1 MPCAD
6 CGATSAAGARFCGAC
21 GAALDASAARR
32 TGAPAGSLPERAAA
46 APAAP
51 TATLAAMAVPQART
65 SSPSSPHFTSS
76 DSSLDHGRFMPG
88 TLVGERYRVV
98 GLLGRGGMGEVYRAD
113 DLRLGQAVA
122 LKFLPPELASDPV
135 RLARFHNEVRLARQ
149 VSHPNVCRV
158 HDIGDVDGQP
168 FLSME
173 YVDGEDLS
181 SLLRRIGRLPKD
193 KAVEIAR
200 QVCSGLAA
208 AHDQGVLHRDLKP
221 SNVMLDGRG
230 RARLADFGLAAAAG
244 QTENPGSRAG
254 TPAYMAPELL
264 SGGEAS
270 ARSDIYALGLVLYE
284 LFTGKRVFGGRTLA
298 EIVHQQESVEPTP
311 PSTLVE
317 DFDPV
322 VERVILRCLEK
333 DPRRRPASVLSVAA
347 GLPGGDPLAMA
358 LLAGETPSPEMVAA
372 AGESGVMNAA
382 AAWACVAAVVASL
395 GIGMALA
402 RVSSL
407 LALAAPP
414 KSPQV
419 LIDRAQTILK
429 TAGYG
434 DPPQGTATTY
444 GWHRTWME
452 QIAATDPKPTRWE
465 ALAKPWPPSYFLFY
479 RQSPRYLVARSS
491 NAMVTQDDPPATLPG
506 MASVMISGAGE
517 LWQLNAVPPQF
528 ETSDEK
534 APEAEWGALFEA
546 AGLRLDQ
553 FRPTAP
559 RWLPADFADARLA
572 WEGTR
577 ADAPEIPLRVEA
589 ASYRGRPIYFQ
600 VIWPWTRAL
609 RARPFEPSWGERLGN
624 GIVVFLLACA
634 LVAGVVMARQN
645 LRQGRGDRKG
655 ALRLAVFVFGLGM
668 VAGAAHATHV
678 PGVAEEWDIL
688 TRLMGEALFAAATA
702 WIYYLA
708 LEPMVR
714 RRWPDTIIGWTRALS
729 GRLHDPLVGRDLLVG
744 TLAGACGI
752 MVSAVPGILY
762 PWLGQALPLPTVGE
776 LNVLQGP
783 AHWFAIITGSL
794 AISVAKSLIALLLLV
809 QFRIWL
815 RRDWAAGAGVGLVI
829 ALITTLS
836 DSPRV
841 DLVSAF
847 VGILTGVLLAFVLV
861 RFGVLAMLV
870 ADAVYNLLQNFPVAA
885 PFGTG
890 YAPAALF
897 AYALLGA
904 LLVHALRS
912 VLAGHPA
919 PGSTAASL

>member
-1 MPCAD
+1 MICAG
-6 CGATSAAGARFCGAC
+6 CGATSAAGARFCGTC
-21 GAALDASAARR
+21 GAALEAG
-32 TGAPAGSLPERAAA
+32 GAT
-46 APAAP
+46 PAAP
-51 TATLAAMAVPQART
+51 TATLAAMATPAGRS
-65 SSPSSPHFTSS
+65 SSPSAPHFHSS
-76 DSSLDHGRFMPG
+76 DSSLDHGRFLPG
-88 TLVGERYRVV
+88 TVVGERYRIV

-122 LKFLPPELASDPV
+122 LKFLPPDLASDPV

-200 QVCSGLAA
+200 QICAGLAA

-244 QTENPGSRAG
+244 QAENPGSRAG

-298 EIVHQQESVEPTP
+298 EIVHQQETVEPTP
-311 PSTLVE
+311 PSALME

-333 DPRRRPASVLSVAA
+333 DPRQRPATVLSVAA

-372 AGESGVMNAA
+372 AGESGALNPV
-382 AAWACVAAVVASL
+382 AAWACLAALITSL
-395 GIGMALA
+395 GLALA
-402 RVSSL
+402 MARASSL

-414 KSPQV
+414 RPLQV

-429 TAGYG
+429 TAGYA
-434 DPPQGTATTY
+434 DPPQGTAITY

-452 QIAATDPKPTRWE
+452 QIAATDPKPTRWA
-465 ALAKPWPPSYFLFY
+465 ALAKPWPPSLFLFY
-479 RQSPRYLVARSS
+479 RQSPRYMAAKNSDGI
-491 NAMVTQDDPPATLPG
+491 VTEDDPPATLPG
-506 MASVMISGAGE
+506 MATVMVTAAGE

-528 ETSDEK
+528 ETSDAR
-534 APEAEWGALFEA
+534 APDPDWGALFGA
-546 AGLRLDQ
+546 AGLRPDQ
-553 FRPTAP
+553 FHPVP
-559 RWLPADFADARLA
+559 SRWLPADYADERRA

-577 ADAPEIPLRVEA
+577 ADSPGIPLRVEA

-609 RARPFEPSWGERLGN
+609 RARPFEASWGERLGN
-624 GIVVFLLACA
+624 GIIVFLLACA
-634 LVAGVVMARQN
+634 LVGGLLMARRN
-645 LRQGRGDRKG
+645 LRLGRGDRNG
-655 ALRLAVFVFGLGM
+655 ALRLAAFVFGLLMLSGL
-668 VAGAAHATHV
+668 AHATHV
-678 PGVAEEWDIL
+678 PSVNDEWQVL
-688 TRLMGEALFAAATA
+688 VHLMGEALFGAAEA

-708 LEPMVR
+708 LEPIVR
-714 RRWPDTIIGWTRALS
+714 RRWPDTIIGWTRVLA
-729 GRLHDPLVGRDLLVG
+729 GRLRDPLVGRDLLVG
-744 TLAGACGI
+744 ALAGTCAAL
-752 MVSAVPGILY
+752 VDNFPGVLY
-762 PWLGQALPLPTVGE
+762 PWLGQALPIPIVGD

-783 AHWFAIITGSL
+783 AHWVAMVTGSL
-794 AISVAKSLIALLLLV
+794 ALSVARSLITLLLLV

-815 RRDWAAGAGVGLVI
+815 RRDWAAGAGVALVY
-829 ALITTLS
+829 ALVTTLV
-836 DSPRV
+836 DAPRV
-841 DLVSAF
+841 DAVGAI
-847 VGILTGVLLAFVLV
+847 VGILVGAVLAFVLV
-861 RFGVLAMLV
+861 RFGVLALV
-870 ADAVYNLLQNFPVAA
+870 TADFVLVLLQNFPVAV
-885 PFGTG
+885 PFATG
-890 YAPAALF
+890 YGPAAFF
-897 AYALLGA
+897 ALAILAA

-912 VLAGHPA
+912 ILAGRPHP
-919 PGSTAASL
+919 GIRAASL

>member
-1 MPCAD
+1 MTCAD
-6 CGATSAAGARFCGAC
+6 CGATSAAAARFCGSC
-21 GAALDASAARR
+21 GAALDAAGARR
-32 TGAPAGSLPERAAA
+32 TQAPAGPSSDRGAA
-46 APAAP
+46 APAEP
-51 TATLAAMAVPQART
+51 TATLTAMAAPPGRT
-65 SSPSSPHFTSS
+65 SSPSPRFTSS
-76 DSSLDHGRFMPG
+76 DSSLDHGRFLPG
-88 TLVGERYRVV
+88 TVVGERYRIV

-122 LKFLPPELASDPV
+122 LKFLPPELAQDPV

-200 QVCSGLAA
+200 QVCAGLAA

-244 QTENPGSRAG
+244 QAENPGSRAG

-298 EIVHQQESVEPTP
+298 EIVHQQETVEPTP

-333 DPRRRPASVLSVAA
+333 DPRQRPATVLSVAA

-372 AGESGVMNAA
+372 AGESGALKPA
-382 AAWACVAAVVASL
+382 AAWACLAAIIASL
-395 GIGMALA
+395 GIGLAMARA
-402 RVSSL
+402 SSL
-407 LALAAPP
+407 LALASPP

-429 TAGYG
+429 TAGYA
-434 DPPQGTATTY
+434 DPPLGTAITY
-444 GWHRTWME
+444 GWHRTWAE
-452 QIAATDPKPTRWE
+452 QIAATDRKASRWG
-465 ALAKPWPPSYFLFY
+465 ALAKPWPPAFFLFY
-479 RQSPRYLVARSS
+479 RQSPRFLVAKNSD
-491 NAMVTQDDPPATLPG
+491 AIVTADDPPATLPG
-506 MASVMISGAGE
+506 MVSVMISGSGE
-517 LWQLNAVPPQF
+517 LWQLNAVSPQF

-534 APEAEWGALFEA
+534 ARDPDWAVLFDA

-553 FRPTAP
+553 FHSAAP
-559 RWLPADFADARLA
+559 RWLPADYADERRA

-577 ADAPEIPLRVEA
+577 AEAPEIPLRVEA

-600 VIWPWTRAL
+600 VIWPWTRPL
-609 RARPFEPSWGERLGN
+609 RAQPFEPSWGERLGN
-624 GIVVFLLACA
+624 GLIVFLLACA
-634 LVAGVVMARQN
+634 LVGGLVMARQN
-645 LRQGRGDRKG
+645 LRLGRGDRQG
-655 ALRLAVFVFGLGM
+655 ALRLAVFVFGLSMLSG
-668 VAGAAHATHV
+668 VAHATHTPSV
-678 PGVAEEWDIL
+678 SEEWEL
-688 TRLMGEALFAAATA
+688 LVRLMGGALFGAATT

-708 LEPMVR
+708 LEPIVR
-714 RRWPDTIIGWTRALS
+714 RRWPDTIIGWTRVLS
-729 GRLHDPLVGRDLLVG
+729 GRLRDPLVGRDLLVG
-744 TLAGACGI
+744 TLAGTCGV
-752 MVSAVPGILY
+752 MVLALPGVID
-762 PWLGQALPLPTVGE
+762 PWLGQALPMPTFGE

-783 AHWFAIITGSL
+783 AHWAAIVTGSL
-794 AISVAKSLIALLLLV
+794 AFSVVKSLVALLLLV
-809 QFRIWL
+809 VFRIWL
-815 RRDWAAGAGVGLVI
+815 RRDWAAGAGVALVV

-841 DLVSAF
+841 DLVYGVA
-847 VGILTGVLLAFVLV
+847 GILTGALIAFVLV
-861 RFGVLAMLV
+861 RFGVLALVTADFVIDMLV
-870 ADAVYNLLQNFPVAA
+870 NFPVAA

-890 YAPAALF
+890 YGAAALF
-897 AYALLGA
+897 AFILLGG

-912 VLAGHPA
+912 ILAGRPVVGLQA
-919 PGSTAASL
+919 

>member
-1 MPCAD
+1 MTCAD
-6 CGATSAAGARFCGAC
+6 CGAQSAEGARFCVSC
-21 GAALDASAARR
+21 GAGLEASAGRR
-32 TGAPAGSLPERAAA
+32 SQAPAE
-46 APAAP
+46 P
-51 TATLAAMAVPQART
+51 TATLSAMAAPAGGT
-65 SSPSSPHFTSS
+65 SSPSSPRSISS
-76 DSSLDHGRFMPG
+76 DSSLDHGRFLPG
-88 TLVGERYRVV
+88 TVVAERYRIV

-122 LKFLPPELASDPV
+122 LKFLPPDLAQDPV

-200 QVCSGLAA
+200 QVCAGLQA

-244 QTENPGSRAG
+244 QAENPGARAG

-298 EIVHQQESVEPTP
+298 EIVRQQESVEPTP

-333 DPRRRPASVLSVAA
+333 DPKRRPATVVAVAA
-347 GLPGGDPLAMA
+347 SLPGGDPLAMA

-372 AGESGVMNAA
+372 AGESGALKPV
-382 AAWACVAAVVASL
+382 AAWACLAAVVLSL
-395 GIGMALA
+395 GIAMTMARA
-402 RVSSL
+402 SSL

-414 KSPQV
+414 KPTQV

-434 DPPQGTATTY
+434 DPPQGTAITY

-452 QIAATDPKPTRWE
+452 QIAATDPKANRWE
-465 ALAKPWPPSYFLFY
+465 ALQNPWPPAYFLFY
-479 RQSPRYLVARSS
+479 RQSPRYLVAKSS
-491 NAMVTQDDPPATLPG
+491 DAIVTGDDPPATLPG
-506 MASVMISGAGE
+506 MVSVMISGSGE
-517 LWQLNAVPPQF
+517 LWQLNGVPPQF
-528 ETSDEK
+528 ETSDAK
-534 APEAEWGALFEA
+534 APDPDWGALFGA
-546 AGLRLDQ
+546 AGLHLDQ
-553 FRPTAP
+553 FHPATS
-559 RWLPADFADARLA
+559 RWLPADYADERRA

-577 ADAPEIPLRVEA
+577 AEAPEIPLRVEA
-589 ASYRGRPIYFQ
+589 ASYRGQPIYFQ

-609 RARPFEPSWGERLGN
+609 RARPFEPSWGERVGN
-624 GIVVFLLACA
+624 GIIVFLLACA
-634 LVAGVVMARQN
+634 LAGGLAMARRN
-645 LRQGRGDRKG
+645 LRLGRGDRRG
-655 ALRLAVFVFGLGM
+655 ALRLAVFVFGVSM
-668 VAGAAHATHV
+668 SAGVAHATHV
-678 PGVAEEWDIL
+678 PGVSDEWEIL
-688 TRLMGEALFAAATA
+688 VRLMGEALFSAASA

-708 LEPMVR
+708 LEPIVR
-714 RRWPDTIIGWTRALS
+714 RRWPDTIIGWTRVLS
-729 GRLHDPLVGRDLLVG
+729 GRFNDPLVGRDLLVG
-744 TLAGACGI
+744 VLAGTIG
-752 MVSAVPGILY
+752 VAVDSLPGMLY

-783 AHWFAIITGSL
+783 AHWVAIVMGGL
-794 AISVAKSLIALLLLV
+794 ALSVAKSLVALLLLV
-809 QFRIWL
+809 QLRIWL
-815 RRDWAAGAGVGLVI
+815 RRDWAAGVGVALVV
-829 ALITTLS
+829 ALISTLS

-841 DLVSAF
+841 DLVSA
-847 VGILTGVLLAFVLV
+847 VIGILTGVVIAFVLV
-861 RFGVLAMLV
+861 RFGVLALV
-870 ADAVYNLLQNFPVAA
+870 ATDFVHTILQNFPVAA

-890 YAPAALF
+890 YAPAASF
-897 AYALLGA
+897 ALALVAG

-912 VLAGHPA
+912 VLAGRPLL
-919 PGSTAASL
+919 GTQAASL

>member
-1 MPCAD
+1 MTCAG
-6 CGATSAAGARFCGAC
+6 CGATSAAAARFCGSC
-21 GAALDASAARR
+21 GAALEAGAATRR
-32 TGAPAGSLPERAAA
+32 TQPPASAA
-46 APAAP
+46 APAEP
-51 TATLAAMAVPQART
+51 TATLAALATPAART
-65 SSPSSPHFTSS
+65 SSPSSPRFTSS
-76 DSSLDHGRFMPG
+76 DSSLDPGRFLPG
-88 TLVGERYRVV
+88 TVVGERYRIV

-200 QVCSGLAA
+200 QICAGLAA

-244 QTENPGSRAG
+244 QAENPGSRAG

-298 EIVHQQESVEPTP
+298 EIVHQQETVEPTP
-311 PSTLVE
+311 PSALME

-333 DPRRRPASVLSVAA
+333 DPRQRPATVLSVAA

-372 AGESGVMNAA
+372 AGESGALNPV
-382 AAWACVAAVVASL
+382 AAWACLAALITSL
-395 GIGMALA
+395 GLALA
-402 RVSSL
+402 MARASSL

-414 KSPQV
+414 RPLQV

-429 TAGYG
+429 TAGYA
-434 DPPQGTATTY
+434 DPPQGTAITY

-452 QIAATDPKPTRWE
+452 QIAATDPKPTRWA
-465 ALAKPWPPSYFLFY
+465 ALAKPWPPSLFLFY
-479 RQSPRYLVARSS
+479 RQSPRYMAAKNSDGI
-491 NAMVTQDDPPATLPG
+491 VTEDDPPATLPG
-506 MASVMISGAGE
+506 MATVMVTAAGE

-528 ETSDEK
+528 ETSDAR
-534 APEAEWGALFEA
+534 APDPDWGALFGA
-546 AGLRLDQ
+546 AGLRPDQ
-553 FRPTAP
+553 FHPVP
-559 RWLPADFADARLA
+559 SRWLPADYADERRA

-577 ADAPEIPLRVEA
+577 ADSPGIPLRVEA

-609 RARPFEPSWGERLGN
+609 RARPFEASWGERLGN
-624 GIVVFLLACA
+624 GIIVFLLACA
-634 LVAGVVMARQN
+634 LVGGLLMARRN
-645 LRQGRGDRKG
+645 LRLGRGDRNG
-655 ALRLAVFVFGLGM
+655 ALRLAAFVFGLLMLSGL
-668 VAGAAHATHV
+668 AHATHV
-678 PGVAEEWDIL
+678 PSVNDEWQVL
-688 TRLMGEALFAAATA
+688 VHLMGEALFGAAEA

-708 LEPMVR
+708 LEPIVR
-714 RRWPDTIIGWTRALS
+714 RRWPDTIIGWTRVLA
-729 GRLHDPLVGRDLLVG
+729 GRLRDPLVGRDLLVG
-744 TLAGACGI
+744 ALAGTCAAL
-752 MVSAVPGILY
+752 VDNFPGVLY
-762 PWLGQALPLPTVGE
+762 PWLGQALPIPIVGD

-783 AHWFAIITGSL
+783 AHWVAMVTGSL
-794 AISVAKSLIALLLLV
+794 ALSVARSLITLLLLV

-815 RRDWAAGAGVGLVI
+815 RRDWAAGAGVALVY
-829 ALITTLS
+829 ALVTTLV
-836 DSPRV
+836 DAPRIDAV
-841 DLVSAF
+841 GAI
-847 VGILTGVLLAFVLV
+847 VGILVGAVLAFVLV
-861 RFGVLAMLV
+861 RFGVLALV
-870 ADAVYNLLQNFPVAA
+870 TADFVLVLLQNFPVAV
-885 PFGTG
+885 PFATG
-890 YAPAALF
+890 YGPAAFF
-897 AYALLGA
+897 ALAILAA

-912 VLAGHPA
+912 ILAGRPHP
-919 PGSTAASL
+919 GIRAASL